1 MVAVCALALWSTPA
15 GLAHRQDRGRLLGAL
30 GGLGVVVGLS
40 ICFVSVAGGLA
51 VFGRVV
57 GFYKVVDLTLAGRAT
72 GIHFG
77 YSSGAYIT
85 PLEPSILTV
94 IGSVALLGWSSGRAL
109 RDARL
114 AWIAI
119 IFMTPA
125 VLVTLDRSAWP
136 PAAVGGGAFT
146 VLAYAAQLRMA
157 AGAFVFVFFTA
168 GFLLGF
174 GTLSRANTRAT
185 PSPR

>member
-15 GLAHRQDRGRLLGAL
+15 GLAHRQDRGRLLAAL
-30 GGLGVVVGLS
+30 GVLGVVVALS
-40 ICFVSVAGGLA
+40 ICFVSVAGGLT

-77 YSSGAYIT
+77 YSAGVFIT
-85 PLEPSILTV
+85 PLEPSVLTV
-94 IGSVALLGWSSGRAL
+94 IGIVALLGWSSGRAL

-125 VLVTLDRSAWP
+125 VLVTLDRSAWLA
-136 PAAVGGGAFT
+136 AAVGGGAFT
-146 VLAYAAQLRMA
+146 ALAYVARLRMA
-157 AGAFVFVFFTA
+157 AGAFVFVFFTPWV
-168 GFLLGF
+168 LLGF
-174 GTLSRANTRAT
+174 GKLIG
-185 PSPR
+185 